1 VNAIRSYSTNDAHV
15 LDAMATHDD
24 YEDDATWKRVGDASH
39 DRAVKDPPLW
49 LDGRRENVR
58 WH

>member
-1 VNAIRSYSTNDAHV
+1 VNAIKSYSTNDAHV
-15 LDAMATHDD
+15 FDAMATHDD
-24 YEDDATWKRVGDASH
+24 YEDDATGDASH

-49 LDGRRENVR
+49 LAGGRENVR